1 MVGEQSSLRRL
12 YMLAKKSIK
21 DNRMTVKGKKD
32 KNYLYSGFHGMLI
45 ATKGYENVTIRDI
58 AEAAVMGI
66 GLIYKYFP
74 GSKFDILKEIS
85 SQYPG
90 ELLKTE
96 KPENIN
102 FNDFSGK
109 DASAQS
115 GNTSTYKN
123 YFFISL
129 SPFV

>member
-1 MVGEQSSLRRL
+1 M
-12 YMLAKKSIK
+12 AKPQLKSTK

-45 ATKGYENVTIRDI
+45 ATKGYENVIIGDI
-58 AEAAVMGI
+58 AKAAVMSI
-66 GLIYKYFP
+66 GLTYKYFP

-85 SQYPG
+85 SQYTG
-90 ELLKTE
+90 ELLMTKKSE
-96 KPENIN
+96 SIN

-115 GNTSTYKN
+115 GNISTYKN